1 MGIFKTEE
9 AFPWRFISAPMA
21 ELTHAGYRHWCE
33 LYGGA
38 DLYITE
44 MIGARALIHNNPN
57 ESWYTEV
64 EPVPEK
70 TIFQLWGAH
79 ENDFFEAAR
88 RLADKSVLGVDVN
101 MGCSAPLIRSRGGGI
116 GLMNTPA
123 KAARIVEGMRKILKG
138 KSLSAKIRIGE
149 TEDPVSLLSF
159 ARALENAG
167 ADWLSLNPRVRKD
180 KHRRP
185 GRWEYVTLLRENLS
199 IPIVGNSDISDWES
213 FRSRRTL
220 SDADG
225 YMIGRASI
233 LRPWL
238 FSDLRQRELNGDK
251 IEGLEHKNID
261 MKESVFEALSLIE
274 RWQPAEFHV
283 SRARRFLSIW
293 CANLKFGNQFNKII
307 SVSDTIPG
315 MRLSLNEYFARNPEE
330 KIMKM

>member
-1 MGIFKTEE
+1 MGIFETEE
-9 AFPWRFISAPMA
+9 VFPWRFISAPMA

-44 MIGARALIHNNPN
+44 MIGARALIHENPY

-88 RLADKSVLGVDVN
+88 RLADKPVLGVDIN
-101 MGCSAPLIRSRGGGI
+101 MGCSAPQIRSKGGGI
-116 GLMNTPA
+116 GLMSSPD
-123 KAARIVEGMRKILKG
+123 KAARIVEGLRKILVG

-149 TEDPVSLLSF
+149 KEDPVSLLSF
-159 ARALENAG
+159 AENLQNAG
-167 ADWLSLNPRVRKD
+167 VDWLSLNPRVRKD

-185 GRWEYVTLLRENLS
+185 GRWEFVTLLKENLK
-199 IPIVGNSDISDWES
+199 IPVIGNSDISDWDS
-213 FRSRRTL
+213 YRSRRTL
-220 SDADG
+220 SGSDG
-225 YMIGRASI
+225 YMIGRASV
-233 LRPWL
+233 LKPWL

-251 IEGLEHKNID
+251 KDYLEHKNID
-261 MKESVFEALSLIE
+261 LKESVFMALSLIE
-274 RWQPAEFHV
+274 RWQPADFHV

-293 CANLKFGNQFNKII
+293 CANLKFGNQFIKII
-307 SVSDTIPG
+307 SVSDSIQE
-315 MRLSLNEYFARNPEE
+315 MRNSLDDYFDRHPEE